1 MTIVRAL
8 ALGLTLT
15 GFLCQCTGTKPDFS
29 YQADAESSLMT
40 SSPVQAEATISLP
53 GRNRISED

>member
-1 MTIVRAL
+1 MNIVRAL

-29 YQADAESSLMT
+29 YKADSESSLM
-40 SSPVQAEATISLP
+40 SSPVQAEATVSLP
-53 GRNRISED
+53 GRKRVSED